1 MEIIASVCST
11 HQQQFA
17 VIIEKK
23 SIGDQNRTIFDFHL
37 EVKREKNVANNFHH
51 RSNMLERLLEAISS
65 IFFSSKT
72 FRRKIERK
80 LENYFVPW
88 KAPLQH
94 SSSSIHLHVMKKK
107 VFMTL
112 TFPSF
117 LLTFFTSIKLKFW
130 NVLLIKRGKTF
141 LWRFT

>member
-1 MEIIASVCST
+1 MKRMEIIASVCST

-23 SIGDQNRTIFDFHL
+23 SIGDQNRTMRFQPLNDFHL

-65 IFFSSKT
+65 IYFSSKT

-80 LENYFVPW
+80 LENYFVP
-88 KAPLQH
+88 
-94 SSSSIHLHVMKKK
+94 
-107 VFMTL
+107 
-112 TFPSF
+112 
-117 LLTFFTSIKLKFW
+117 
-130 NVLLIKRGKTF
+130 
-141 LWRFT
+141 